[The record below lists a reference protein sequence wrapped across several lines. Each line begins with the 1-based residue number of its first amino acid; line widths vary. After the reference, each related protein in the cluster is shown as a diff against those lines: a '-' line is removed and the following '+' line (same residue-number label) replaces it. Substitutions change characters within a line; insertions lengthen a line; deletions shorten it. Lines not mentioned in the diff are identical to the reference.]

1 MKKFDFNLETSTFVN
16 PLILFYTNYLIIYTE
31 VSIFLA
37 FYRQNIIPMWKFFFA
52 FTFTSSFDH
61 RSIVTSTEFN
71 FLSDVENVE
80 IENVVRL
87 TTFFLSTGVD
97 SVKTLVS
104 DKQRR
109 IAMMRVAS
117 GLFET
122 RGLPVPCCMAA
133 GPDSSV
139 TKRKQNCRMCH
150 GFSFW
155 WFNYFHCFRLE
166 AK

>member
-1 MKKFDFNLETSTFVN
+1 MKV
-16 PLILFYTNYLIIYTE
+16 
-31 VSIFLA
+31 
-37 FYRQNIIPMWKFFFA
+37 FFFL
-52 FTFTSSFDH
+52 SLSLHRSFHH

-71 FLSDVENVE
+71 FLFDVENVE

-97 SVKTLVS
+97 SVNTVVS
-104 DKQRR
+104 DKQR
-109 IAMMRVAS
+109 IIEMMRVAS

-139 TKRKQNCRMCH
+139 TQRKENCRMCY
-150 GFSFW
+150 GFSF
-155 WFNYFHCFRLE
+155 FDYLIIFIYIDSGSEIIIIESLLATFDGSITFRGSWGNKYRKF
-166 AK
+166 A